1 MDVDVD
7 VTSTACRAAGAA
19 GTNADAEPTVAAKDR
34 RASKEF
40 LDIIVFDCLRAVS
53 FDLAS

>member
-7 VTSTACRAAGAA
+7 VDVTACRATGAA

-40 LDIIVFDCLRAVS
+40 LDIMFLIVCGIF
-53 FDLAS
+53 

>member
-7 VTSTACRAAGAA
+7 VTACRAAGAD